1 MRLLSGSGPAT
12 RGWRVMPCLLS
23 GLWLACFA
31 AQAQIPARDARNIGL
46 PNTDTHFAPRTYKSL
61 DEWRARRDVLR
72 KQVLSAA
79 GLMPMLPKTDLHPQ
93 IFGRIENK
101 DYSIEKVL
109 LEVLPGFYLG
119 GNLYRPLQT
128 APPEGF
134 PAVLSPHGH
143 WTYGRLEDTEIASIP
158 ARCIMLAR
166 QGYVV
171 FAYDMVGFND
181 TIQTP
186 HEFGDK
192 PLEQIWSFGPLGL
205 QLWNAI
211 RGIDFLE
218 SLPGVNPHRIG
229 VTGASGGATQT
240 ILISAVDD
248 RIQFSAPANMVSFIM
263 QGGSLCENAPNLRL
277 GTNNVELAAMM
288 APRPML
294 MAGATGDWTRNL
306 PQEEYP
312 AVRAI
317 YDLYGK
323 GGNVEAFFQTAPHNY
338 NKPSR
343 EAMYAFFGKHV
354 LGENDASKLKEG
366 SVRIE
371 PLQDML
377 VLHNRKLPD
386 NALNFQ
392 QVFELWVRLSNQ
404 QTDDLRE
411 RLTLSLAA
419 EWPEHVLSRTDGEH
433 ILLGRP
439 GKGDRIPGI
448 WVKGANPPALVV
460 DPDGAEAARKS
471 PQVTH
476 LLETGRSVLMIDAF
490 QTGSAKAPRDRGVK
504 MFLTFN
510 KSDDANRV
518 QDILT
523 ALAWLN
529 NPRTRLIGAGKAAV
543 WCLFAAAVA
552 PLAVDLQTD
561 LGGFRGTDE
570 DFVDGFFV
578 PGIQR
583 AGGLRAARQLVAAAA
598 H

>member
-1 MRLLSGSGPAT
+1 
-12 RGWRVMPCLLS
+12 
-23 GLWLACFA
+23 
-31 AQAQIPARDARNIGL
+31 
-46 PNTDTHFAPRTYKSL
+46 
-61 DEWRARRDVLR
+61 
-72 KQVLSAA
+72 
-79 GLMPMLPKTDLHPQ
+79 
-93 IFGRIENK
+93 
-101 DYSIEKVL
+101 
-109 LEVLPGFYLG
+109 
-119 GNLYRPLQT
+119 
-128 APPEGF
+128 
-134 PAVLSPHGH
+134 
-143 WTYGRLEDTEIASIP
+143 
-158 ARCIMLAR
+158 
-166 QGYVV
+166 
-171 FAYDMVGFND
+171 
-181 TIQTP
+181 
-186 HEFGDK
+186 
-192 PLEQIWSFGPLGL
+192 
-205 QLWNAI
+205 LWNAI

-229 VTGASGGATQT
+229 ATGASGGATQT
-240 ILISAVDD
+240 ILVSAVDD
-248 RIQFSAPANMVSFIM
+248 RIRFSAPANMVSFIM

-294 MAGATGDWTRNL
+294 MAGATGDWTRNML
-306 PQEEYP
+306 QEEYP

-323 GGNVEAFFQTAPHNY
+323 GQDVETFFQTAPHNY
-338 NKPSR
+338 NRPSR
-343 EAMYAFFGKHV
+343 DAMYAFFGKHV
-354 LGENDASKLKEG
+354 LGENDASKLKEK
-366 SVRIE
+366 SVRLE

-377 VLHNRKLPD
+377 ALHNRKLPD

-392 QVFELWVRLSNQ
+392 QVFELWVHLSHQ

-419 EWPEHVLSRTDGEH
+419 EWPQHVLSQTDGGH

-471 PQVTH
+471 VEVTR
-476 LLETGRSVLMIDAF
+476 LLETGRSVLMIDTF
-490 QTGSAKAPRDRGVK
+490 QTGSAKAPRDRSVK

-529 NPRTRLIGAGKAAV
+529 NPRTGLIGAGQAAV

-552 PLAVDLQTD
+552 PRAVDLQAD
-561 LGGFRGTDE
+561 LGGFRGMDE

>member
-1 MRLLSGSGPAT
+1 M
-12 RGWRVMPCLLS
+12 
-23 GLWLACFA
+23 WLACFA
-31 AQAQIPARDARNIGL
+31 AQAQIPTQDARNVDL
-46 PNTDTHFAPRTYKSL
+46 PNTDTHFAPRTYQSL
-61 DEWRARRDVLR
+61 DEWRARREVLR
-72 KQVLSAA
+72 KQILSAA
-79 GLMPMLPKTDLHPQ
+79 GLMPMLPKCDLHPQ

-109 LEVLPGFYLG
+109 LETLPGFYLG
-119 GNLYRPLQT
+119 GNLYRLLKA
-128 APPEGF
+128 APPDGF

-143 WTYGRLEDTEIASIP
+143 WNYGRLEHTEIASIP

-192 PLEQIWSFGPLGL
+192 PLEQIWNFGPLGL

-211 RGIDFLE
+211 RGVDFLE

-229 VTGASGGATQT
+229 ATGASGGATQT
-240 ILISAVDD
+240 ILISAVDN

-294 MAGATGDWTRNL
+294 MAGATGDWTRNML
-306 PQEEYP
+306 QEEYP

-323 GGNVEAFFQTAPHNY
+323 GGEVEAFFQTAPHNY

-343 EAMYAFFGKHV
+343 DAMYAFFGKHV
-354 LGENDASKLKEG
+354 LGENDDSKLKEK

-377 VLHNRKLPD
+377 VLHNRKLPE
-386 NALNFQ
+386 NALTFQ
-392 QVFELWVRLSNQ
+392 QIFDLWIHLSNQ

-411 RLTLSLAA
+411 RLTLALAA
-419 EWPEHVLSRTDGEH
+419 EWPQHVLSQSDGEH

-448 WVKGANPPALVV
+448 WVKGTNPPALVV
-460 DPDGAEAARKS
+460 AADGAEAARKS
-471 PQVTH
+471 PEVAR
-476 LLETGRSVLMIDAF
+476 LLQAGRSVLMIDTF
-490 QTGSAKAPRDRGVK
+490 QTGSAIAPRDRAVK

-529 NPRTRLIGAGKAAV
+529 TPRTRLIGAGKAGV

-552 PLAVDLQTD
+552 PQAVDLQAD
-561 LGGFRGTDE
+561 LRGFRGTDQ
-570 DFVDGFFV
+570 DFVDGLFV

-583 AGGLRAARQLVAAAA
+583 AGGLRAARALAAAAA